1 MEAGHQVVTQCVC
14 GDLSLNCASWISRLR
29 DRHWK
34 KIIAPIVID
43 LDIALSLGMG
53 RYRHLPR
60 DRQHLSHASLAAGSN
75 VIVTST
81 GHATGCSAVLL
92 IDMLLT
98 GTPIGFGLYRFGL
111 YQGIGPCLL
120 LTQTLLFS
128 ASYLLFFLLQRV
140 AGPAHHLSQ
149 IGAIAGIFGSLM
161 VMVAFDESPSTGPTG
176 QPRSRR
182 KLSSWPASISSI
194 ALGHRSLE
202 P

>member
-1 MEAGHQVVTQCVC
+1 
-14 GDLSLNCASWISRLR
+14 
-29 DRHWK
+29 
-34 KIIAPIVID
+34 
-43 LDIALSLGMG
+43 
-53 RYRHLPR
+53 
-60 DRQHLSHASLAAGSN
+60 
-75 VIVTST
+75 
-81 GHATGCSAVLL
+81 
-92 IDMLLT
+92 
-98 GTPIGFGLYRFGL
+98 
-111 YQGIGPCLL
+111 
-120 LTQTLLFS
+120 
-128 ASYLLFFLLQRV
+128 LLFFLLQRV